1 MNDAVK
7 YLQSFRAN
15 LHNLPAA
22 SPYYTEMG
30 YMNTQ
35 WYEELYVI

>member
-7 YLQSFRAN
+7 YQLAN

-22 SPYYTEMG
+22 SPYYTKKG
-30 YMNTQ
+30 HTNTQ
-35 WYEELYVI
+35 SYEEIYVI